1 MREKLPEI
9 VLILAMTVDFICG
22 QDYSGTAVQHR
33 TNRRRHH
40 RHRGVLELGR
50 SVAFVDGEVR
60 SMPLFEATDIDN
72 EIIMEPIN
80 LPHSTDEYTHFA
92 TSDVSDGETSSKPR
106 GIERSMETPSR
117 RYRKRHHHHR
127 HSEHRRQRKRKK
139 ARLKELDELR
149 KKVAREERKWW
160 RKRKKELEFEEMF
173 FDQESHNPNVI
184 PTEEPTPCTKT
195 PTTESIEK
203 MPENRTN
210 LSSRIDHFRY
220 HRVNSVSKISHRGE
234 GHALPFVAITD
245 PRPRDVNTK
254 KVQPHQL

>member
-1 MREKLPEI
+1 MCAKTQHKEVLRTFTAFCFSQTRRKTLRKTII
-9 VLILAMTVDFICG
+9 VRKILDDSERGGNGTGIDVQLSNGNWNFFFPLWKAIVTMSMGLVS
-22 QDYSGTAVQHR
+22 SGHI
-33 TNRRRHH
+33 
-40 RHRGVLELGR
+40 
-50 SVAFVDGEVR
+50 F
-60 SMPLFEATDIDN
+60 
-72 EIIMEPIN
+72 
-80 LPHSTDEYTHFA
+80 FA
-92 TSDVSDGETSSKPR
+92 DGETSSKPG

-195 PTTESIEK
+195 PATESIEK

-220 HRVNSVSKISHRGE
+220 HRVNSMSKVSHRGE

-254 KVQPHQL
+254 KNQPQKL